1 MGHFALKVRIYPTQ
15 EQTVLINKTLG
26 CCRRVY
32 NIMLASRLDFYDK
45 NIKDKGLS
53 KTEKSEIYKSYKAP
67 TEKELKQ
74 QYEYMKEVSSVAL
87 QQSRRDQEGAF
98 TRFFKGLSKFPKF
111 HSKKQKNSYR
121 EINVNGNCKFDWNHR
136 IITLPK
142 IRQVRFRNREL
153 PKWLNTN
160 DKICNITVS
169 KNPSGQ
175 YYASILFEVEEQP
188 KLKSENQAIGLDFS
202 PANEYVDSNGL
213 TGKDFGYI
221 PQKQAHLKQLRK
233 LERRLARKQK
243 GSKNRE
249 KARLKVARMEQHIAD
264 SRKDWIEKE
273 TLRLVRN
280 HNVIGIENLTTKGLL
295 RASKN
300 ARNYVDT
307 SWGAFTTKLFDKA
320 KRFDCSVVKS
330 DRFFASSKL
339 CHVCGYK
346 KTDLTLSTRHW
357 ICPVCHTEHNRD
369 VNAALNL
376 KLNAI
381 KILSEGQEFRSVEGV
396 EGMTELALV
405 HSGASVETERDV
417 SRGLSKSP
425 CLNGGYFK
433 TEQDTLKKIAA
444 VICNDI
450 GIGVS
455 AESILAY
462 CTGVKNSQMYPP
474 ADADDFKRCHNL
486 LSAFPEWKEEIKDI
500 GKTYK
505 AWGTIGEHWKEIE
518 GAYLKEDWKSV
529 NQMLEKYS
537 REN

>member
-1 MGHFALKVRIYPTQ
+1 MKHLALKVRIYPTQ
-15 EQTVLINKTLG
+15 EQAVLINRTLG
-26 CCRRVY
+26 CCRQVY

-45 NIKDKGLS
+45 NIKDKELS

-98 TRFFKGLSKFPKF
+98 IKFFKGLSKFPKF

-121 EINVNGNCKFDWNHR
+121 EININNNCKFNWNNR
-136 IITLPK
+136 MITLPK
-142 IRQVRFRNREL
+142 IGQVRFRNREL
-153 PKWLNTN
+153 PKWLEAY
-160 DKICNITVS
+160 DKLCNIIVS
-169 KNPSGQ
+169 KNPSDQ
-175 YYASILFEVEEQP
+175 YYASILFEADEQP

-249 KARLKVARMEQHIAD
+249 KARIKVARMEQHIAD
-264 SRKDWIEKE
+264 SRRDWIKKE

-280 HNVIGIENLTTKGLL
+280 YNVIGIEDLTTKGLL

-307 SWGAFTTKLFDKA
+307 SWGTFTTKLIDKA
-320 KRFDCSVVKS
+320 KRYDCSVVKS

-339 CHVCGYK
+339 CHICGYK
-346 KTDLTLSTRHW
+346 KTDLTLSVRHW
-357 ICPVCHTEHNRD
+357 TCPVCHTEHNRD
-369 VNAALNL
+369 VNAAINL

-381 KILSEGQEFRSVEGV
+381 KILREAEEFRSAEDVEELAG
-396 EGMTELALV
+396 LALV
-405 HSGASVETERDV
+405 HFGASIETERDV
-417 SRGLSKSP
+417 S
-425 CLNGGYFK
+425 
-433 TEQDTLKKIAA
+433 
-444 VICNDI
+444 
-450 GIGVS
+450 
-455 AESILAY
+455 
-462 CTGVKNSQMYPP
+462 
-474 ADADDFKRCHNL
+474 
-486 LSAFPEWKEEIKDI
+486 
-500 GKTYK
+500 
-505 AWGTIGEHWKEIE
+505 
-518 GAYLKEDWKSV
+518 
-529 NQMLEKYS
+529 
-537 REN
+537 

>member
-87 QQSRRDQEGAF
+87 QQARRDQEGAF
-98 TRFFKGLSKFPKF
+98 TRFFKGLAKFPKF
-111 HSKKQKNSYR
+111 HSKKQKNSFR
-121 EINVNGNCKFDWNHR
+121 VINVHNTKWFDWNHR
-136 IITLPK
+136 TVTLPK
-142 IRQVRFRNREL
+142 VGNVRFRNREL
-153 PKWLNTN
+153 PKWLKTD
-160 DKICNITVS
+160 DKVCNITVS
-169 KNPSGQ
+169 KNHSGQ

-202 PANEYVDSNGL
+202 PAVEYVDSNGL
-213 TGKDFGYI
+213 TGRDFGYI

-243 GSKNRE
+243 GSNNRE
-249 KARLKVARMEQHIAD
+249 KARIKVARMEQHIAD
-264 SRKDWIEKE
+264 SRRDWIEKE

-280 HNVIGIENLTTKGLL
+280 YNVIGIEDLTTKGLL

-307 SWGAFTTKLFDKA
+307 SWGTFTSKLLDKA
-320 KRFDCSVVKS
+320 QRYDCSVMKS

-339 CHVCGYK
+339 CHICGYK

-357 ICPVCHTEHNRD
+357 LCPVCHTEHNRD
-369 VNAALNL
+369 VNAAINL

-381 KILSEGQEFRSVEGV
+381 KILREAEEFRSAEGV
-396 EGMTELALV
+396 DGMAGLALA
-405 HSGASVETERDV
+405 HFGASDETEREV
-417 SRGLSKSP
+417 S
-425 CLNGGYFK
+425 
-433 TEQDTLKKIAA
+433 
-444 VICNDI
+444 
-450 GIGVS
+450 
-455 AESILAY
+455 
-462 CTGVKNSQMYPP
+462 
-474 ADADDFKRCHNL
+474 
-486 LSAFPEWKEEIKDI
+486 
-500 GKTYK
+500 
-505 AWGTIGEHWKEIE
+505 
-518 GAYLKEDWKSV
+518 
-529 NQMLEKYS
+529 
-537 REN
+537 